1 MCSRLRQVGCPEEY
15 RVTAVS
21 GHASTWLR
29 ESSPFSRT
37 GWLRSKVALHAPFT
51 ELRLAGAK
59 ATTQFLYPIGTA
71 KHHESTAETDSGVGS
86 APEFRN
92 GDP

>member
-1 MCSRLRQVGCPEEY
+1 M
-15 RVTAVS
+15 
-21 GHASTWLR
+21 
-29 ESSPFSRT
+29 
-37 GWLRSKVALHAPFT
+37 ALHAPLT